1 MKKLFY
7 WYILFHRKWKPPIK
21 GPHARGTSIECL
33 PELIHACEGK
43 DHIFSSM
50 VENELQ
56 SAKTKQV
63 YPSLL
68 QVKSFLNLEH
78 SFFNCGTPT
87 HVIMESWKIGNSEGF
102 WHNDQKLIQN
112 QTYHVS
118 DVFQAFIIHVSC
130 HSLTAALILTH
141 SKTHFA
147 LCVLL
152 CLTRPVNVTWNT
164 SV

>member
-78 SFFNCGTPT
+78 SFFNCGAPT

-102 WHNDQKLIQN
+102 LTQWPKVNSKSNISCLWCVPSI
-112 QTYHVS
+112 YHPCFMS
-118 DVFQAFIIHVSC
+118 QPHC
-130 HSLTAALILTH
+130 SLD
-141 SKTHFA
+141 S
-147 LCVLL
+147 
-152 CLTRPVNVTWNT
+152 NT
-164 SV
+164 